1 MNTAILLKLPKIKQ
15 KIQNFYDAS
24 SPYWAEIWGEHIHD
38 GYYLTG
44 KESKEEAQENLIRL
58 LAEKAN
64 IQKGSKILDVGCG
77 IGGTSIYLAK
87 NFSAHT
93 TGITLSPV
101 QVEMAQKQAKRQHA
115 DSTFSV
121 MDAERMD
128 FPESF
133 DVLWIVGVL
142 THFIDQ
148 ENFIK
153 QAAKFLNQGSKF
165 VLGDWMVAEDITDAE
180 RKKFIQPVLRGMLM
194 PNSYSIN
201 TYLEWFIRYGY
212 RIVYSED
219 ITVRTTKTWDVALS
233 LIKKPALWKL
243 AYREGTIFVNFLQCI
258 HAMRRA
264 MHEDKL
270 RYGVVVA
277 EKL

>member
-1 MNTAILLKLPKIKQ
+1 METTTLLKLPEIKH
-15 KIQNFYDAS
+15 KIQKFYDAS

-44 KESKEEAQENLIRL
+44 KESKEEAQENLVRL

-87 NFSAHT
+87 NFGAHT
-93 TGITLSPV
+93 TGITISPV
-101 QVEMAQKQAKRQHA
+101 QVEMAQKQAERQHA
-115 DSTFSV
+115 NSAFSV

-128 FPESF
+128 FSESF

-153 QAAKFLNQGSKF
+153 RAAKFLNKGSKF

-180 RKKFIQPVLRGMLM
+180 RKKFIQPVLHGMLM

-201 TYLEWFIRYGY
+201 TYLEWFIKYGY
-212 RIVYSED
+212 RIIYSED
-219 ITVRTTKTWDVALS
+219 ITVRTRKTWDVALS
-233 LIKKPALWKL
+233 LIKKPALWKF

-258 HAMRRA
+258 RAMRRA

-270 RYGVVVA
+270 RFGVIVV